1 MPQKRSRQDNH
12 NTKKIKKKQKKNL
25 NKTNTSDNSSKI
37 DSELDFT
44 METKNYEEES
54 KNTTNEFLNS
64 TNKDCYQNQKKKLI
78 DDINGFDSLES
89 PSNLDLMK
97 ALVGVMKFQLSTIT
111 EIEQVNQKLNE
122 TNMKVAENTQEIVSI
137 QH

>member
-44 METKNYEEES
+44 METKNYEEEF